1 MSSLLSTASVWEPS
15 ENTVLKKRTPTM
27 NTNANIRKT
36 VKNRARESE
45 YSRGDYSPAE
55 YTGGDGN
62 EKTLTMGSGNSSAP
76 MSIAEL
82 QHHNAQKQSRVNDM
96 LNHITSVNAQNAG
109 SKLSDFVPLSNPST
123 TMLKPDMAESNPL
136 LPKSQSTP
144 SPNAPGNIY
153 SPNESSLGKYS
164 NYRAVHDPSNLL
176 RPSVTAPYYA
186 KMGIGKSESGDRMM
200 EKINYMIRLL
210 EEQQLEKTNNI
221 TEEFIL
227 YTLLGVFVI
236 YVVDSFS
243 RAGKYMR

>member
-1 MSSLLSTASVWEPS
+1 
-15 ENTVLKKRTPTM
+15 M
-27 NTNANIRKT
+27 NINANIRKT

-45 YSRGDYSPAE
+45 YSRGEYSPAE
-55 YTGGDGN
+55 YAGGDGN

-82 QHHNAQKQSRVNDM
+82 QHHNTQKQSRVNDM

-109 SKLSDFVPLSNPST
+109 SRLSDFVPLSNPST
-123 TMLKPDMAESNPL
+123 TMLKPDMSEATNPL
-136 LPKSQSTP
+136 LPKNTASPDSTVRG
-144 SPNAPGNIY
+144 APGNIY

-176 RPSVTAPYYA
+176 RPSANTPYYA

-227 YTLLGVFVI
+227 YSLLGVFVI